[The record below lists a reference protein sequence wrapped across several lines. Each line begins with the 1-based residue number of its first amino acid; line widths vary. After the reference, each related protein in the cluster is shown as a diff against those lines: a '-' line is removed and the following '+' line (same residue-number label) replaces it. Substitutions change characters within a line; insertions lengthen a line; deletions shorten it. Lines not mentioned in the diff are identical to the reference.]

1 MKLLPNVALALMLS
15 LGATAMVAA
24 PATAQKNKK
33 DDKAEA
39 GVPKLTASPAFG
51 KPAQEVKK
59 ALDAKD
65 FATAEAKLAIA
76 DPLATTDD
84 DRYFANIFR
93 LNIASEKKDNATL
106 ATALDALIVNPK
118 TPPADLPAYNFV
130 RGTIAIEAKQNE
142 QAIPFL
148 LKARELGYAKTDLSV
163 SLAQAYGSTNR
174 TKEAI
179 AELDK
184 AVETETA
191 AGRTAPESWY
201 AYAVSNSYAGRDV
214 PTAEAWLVRQ
224 LKAYPKVATWRTAV
238 NNFRKVTDPTN
249 TKFTKAQTLDLYR
262 TMRGTKVL
270 SDPNDYYGYVQAAL
284 DSGLPW
290 ESAAVIDEGRA
301 AGKIPSGDADIAR
314 VYTAAQAAMKSEV
327 SAANAAGKSKPSVA
341 GDIYYAAGDYAKAA
355 ESYTAAAGQAGA
367 DANTVNMHLGMALAN
382 LGRKDEAKAAFAK
395 VTAAPLSQIAH
406 LWTIWLD
413 SPPLA

>member
-15 LGATAMVAA
+15 LGATAMVAT
-24 PATAQKNKK
+24 PATAQKKK
-33 DDKAEA
+33 DDKADA
-39 GVPKLTASPAFG
+39 GAPKLSASPAFG
-51 KPAQEVKK
+51 KAAQEVKK

-65 FATAEAKLAIA
+65 YATAEAKLAIA

-118 TPPADLPAYNFV
+118 TPAADLPAYNYV
-130 RGTIAIEAKQNE
+130 RGTLALEAKQNE
-142 QAIPFL
+142 PAISFL
-148 LKARELGYAKTDLSV
+148 LKARELGYAKSDLSV
-163 SLAQAYGSTNR
+163 SLAQAYGATNR
-174 TKEAI
+174 TKDAI

-184 AVETETA
+184 AVAAETA
-191 AGRTAPESWY
+191 AGRAAPESWY
-201 AYAVSNSYAGRDV
+201 AYAVSNSYAGRDI

-249 TKFTKAQTLDLYR
+249 TKFTKAQKLDLYR
-262 TMRGTKVL
+262 TMRSTKVL

-301 AGKIPSGDADIAR
+301 SGKIPSGDADIAR
-314 VYTAAQAAMKSEV
+314 VYAAAQAAMKSEV
-327 SAANAAGKSKPSVA
+327 SAASAAGKSKPSVA
-341 GDIYYAAGDYAKAA
+341 GDIYYAAGDYTKAA
-355 ESYTAAAGQAGA
+355 ESYTAAASQAGA
-367 DANTVNMHLGMALAN
+367 DASATNLHLAMALAN
-382 LGRKDEAKAAFAK
+382 QGRKDEAKAAFAK
-395 VTAAPLSQIAH
+395 VSTAPLSDIAR

>member
-1 MKLLPNVALALMLS
+1 MKLLPNVALTLMLS
-15 LGATAMVAA
+15 LGASAVVAT
-24 PATAQKNKK
+24 PAIAQKNKK

-39 GVPKLTASPAFG
+39 GPKLNASPAFG
-51 KPAQEVKK
+51 KAAQEVKK

-76 DPLATTDD
+76 EPLATTDD

-93 LNIASEKKDNATL
+93 LNIASEKKDNAML
-106 ATALDALIVNPK
+106 AKALDALIVNPK
-118 TPPADLPAYNFV
+118 TPATDLPAYNYV
-130 RGTIAIEAKQNE
+130 RGTLAMDAKQNE

-174 TKEAI
+174 TKDAI

-184 AVETETA
+184 AVAAETA
-191 AGRTAPESWY
+191 AGRVAPESWY

-249 TKFTKAQTLDLYR
+249 TKFTKTQKLDLYR
-262 TMRGTKVL
+262 TMRSTKVL

-301 AGKIPSGDADIAR
+301 AGKIPAGDADIAR

-327 SAANAAGKSKPSVA
+327 SAASAAGKSKPSVA

-355 ESYTAAAGQAGA
+355 ESYGAAAGQAGA
-367 DANTVNMHLGMALAN
+367 DANAINLHLGMALAN
-382 LGRKDEAKAAFAK
+382 QGRKDEAKAAFAK
-395 VTAAPLSQIAH
+395 VGTAPLSDIAR

>member
-33 DDKAEA
+33 DDKAAA
-39 GVPKLTASPAFG
+39 GVPKLSASPAFG
-51 KPAQEVKK
+51 KAAQEVKK

-65 FATAEAKLAIA
+65 YATAEAKLAIA

-84 DRYFANIFR
+84 DKYFANIFR

-118 TPPADLPAYNFV
+118 TPAADLPAYNFV

-148 LKARELGYAKTDLSV
+148 LKARELGYTKTDLSV

-174 TKEAI
+174 TKDAI
-179 AELDK
+179 AELNK

-191 AGRTAPESWY
+191 AGRVAPESWY
-201 AYAVSNSYAGRDV
+201 AYAVSNSYAARDV
-214 PTAEAWLVRQ
+214 PTAEEWLVRQ
-224 LKAYPKVATWRTAV
+224 LKVYPKVATWRTAV

-249 TKFTKAQTLDLYR
+249 TKFTKAQKLDLYR

-284 DSGLPW
+284 DSGLPR
-290 ESAAVIDEGRA
+290 DR
-301 AGKIPSGDADIAR
+301 PR
-314 VYTAAQAAMKSEV
+314 
-327 SAANAAGKSKPSVA
+327 
-341 GDIYYAAGDYAKAA
+341 
-355 ESYTAAAGQAGA
+355 
-367 DANTVNMHLGMALAN
+367 
-382 LGRKDEAKAAFAK
+382 
-395 VTAAPLSQIAH
+395 
-406 LWTIWLD
+406 
-413 SPPLA
+413 

>member
-15 LGATAMVAA
+15 LGATAMVAT
-24 PATAQKNKK
+24 PATAQKKK
-33 DDKAEA
+33 DDKADA
-39 GVPKLTASPAFG
+39 GAPKLSASPAFG
-51 KPAQEVKK
+51 KAAQEVKK

-65 FATAEAKLAIA
+65 YATAEAKLAIA

-118 TPPADLPAYNFV
+118 TPAADLPAYNYV
-130 RGTIAIEAKQNE
+130 RGTLALEAKQNE
-142 QAIPFL
+142 PAISFL
-148 LKARELGYAKTDLSV
+148 LKARELGYAKSDLSV
-163 SLAQAYGSTNR
+163 SLAQAYGATNR
-174 TKEAI
+174 TKDAI

-184 AVETETA
+184 AVAAETA
-191 AGRTAPESWY
+191 AGRAAPESWY
-201 AYAVSNSYAGRDV
+201 AYAVSNSYAGRDI

-249 TKFTKAQTLDLYR
+249 TKFTKAQKLDLYR
-262 TMRGTKVL
+262 TMRSTKVL

-301 AGKIPSGDADIAR
+301 SGKIPSGDADIAR
-314 VYTAAQAAMKSEV
+314 VYAAAQAAMKSEV
-327 SAANAAGKSKPSVA
+327 SAASAAGKSKPSVA
-341 GDIYYAAGDYAKAA
+341 GDIYYAAGDYTKAA
-355 ESYTAAAGQAGA
+355 ESYTAAVSQAGA
-367 DANTVNMHLGMALAN
+367 DASATNLHLGMALAN
-382 LGRKDEAKAAFAK
+382 QGRKDEAKAAFAK
-395 VTAAPLSQIAH
+395 VSTAPLSDIAR

>member
-1 MKLLPNVALALMLS
+1 MRR
-15 LGATAMVAA
+15 
-24 PATAQKNKK
+24 QK
-33 DDKAEA
+33 
-39 GVPKLTASPAFG
+39 
-51 KPAQEVKK
+51 Q
-59 ALDAKD
+59 
-65 FATAEAKLAIA
+65 KLAIA

-118 TPPADLPAYNFV
+118 TPAADLPAYNYV
-130 RGTIAIEAKQNE
+130 RGTLALEAKQNE
-142 QAIPFL
+142 PAISFL
-148 LKARELGYAKTDLSV
+148 LKARELGYAKSDLSV
-163 SLAQAYGSTNR
+163 SLAQAYGGTNR
-174 TKEAI
+174 TKDAI

-184 AVETETA
+184 AVAAETA
-191 AGRTAPESWY
+191 AGRAAPESWY
-201 AYAVSNSYAGRDV
+201 AYAVSNSYAGRDI

-224 LKAYPKVATWRTAV
+224 LKAYPKVATWRTAI

-249 TKFTKAQTLDLYR
+249 TKFTKAQKLDLYR
-262 TMRGTKVL
+262 TMRSTKVL

-301 AGKIPSGDADIAR
+301 SGKIPSGDADIAR
-314 VYTAAQAAMKSEV
+314 VYAAAQAAMKSEV
-327 SAANAAGKSKPSVA
+327 SAASAAGKSKPSVA
-341 GDIYYAAGDYAKAA
+341 GDIYYAAGDYTKAA
-355 ESYTAAAGQAGA
+355 ESYTAAASQAGA
-367 DANTVNMHLGMALAN
+367 DASATNLHLGMALAN
-382 LGRKDEAKAAFAK
+382 QGRKDEAKAAFAK
-395 VTAAPLSQIAH
+395 VSTAPLSDIAR